1 MMAIPSAPTRSSAL
15 VLVAL
20 LCAAAAAADGGRVRV
35 HQDSGPFTVTV
46 FTAPEPLTAGPAE
59 ITVLVQE
66 RGSGAVL
73 RDARVEIELRSP
85 AMGPPRIFAASAG
98 TNRLF
103 RVAVVEL
110 APAGDWG
117 LAVVVRR
124 AGATGRV
131 SGSVPVGPPVSRL
144 SWIWPFLAVPPI
156 GVALYAL
163 RAAVRRGRRG
173 RESSRVDSSR

>member
-1 MMAIPSAPTRSSAL
+1 MMLTPSAPTRSSAL
-15 VLVAL
+15 GLVAL

-46 FTAPEPLTAGPAE
+46 FTAPEPLTAGPVE
-59 ITVLVQE
+59 VSVLVQE

-73 RDARVEIELRSP
+73 RDARVEIELRGP
-85 AMGPPRIFAASAG
+85 AIGPPRIFAASAG

-110 APAGDWG
+110 ATAGDWEV
-117 LAVVVRR
+117 AVVVRR

-163 RAAVRRGRRG
+163 RDAIKRGRQARQG
-173 RESSRVDSSR
+173 IGPRRR

>member
-1 MMAIPSAPTRSSAL
+1 MLIPNAPARSPAL
-15 VLVAL
+15 VLAAL
-20 LCAAAAAADGGRVRV
+20 LCAGTAAADAARVRV

-59 ITVLVQE
+59 ISVLVQE

-73 RDARVEIELRSP
+73 RDARVEIELRGP
-85 AMGPPRIFAASAG
+85 AIGPPRIFAASAG
-98 TNRLF
+98 SNRSF

-110 APAGDWG
+110 EPEGDWEI
-117 LAVVVRR
+117 AVVVRR

-131 SGSVPVGPPVSRL
+131 SASVPVGPPVSRL
-144 SWIWPFLAVPPI
+144 SWIWPFLAGPPI

-163 RAAVRRGRRG
+163 GNAVRRGRKR
-173 RESSRVDSSR
+173 REIAEVDASR